1 MDILG
6 FFKSRKGIE
15 NDRNAT
21 SSLRNDESD
30 PNELGSTESETDSF
44 TMLDFNESDESVTC
58 DESQS
63 KRNWK

>member
-1 MDILG
+1 MKMDILG

-15 NDRNAT
+15 NDRNVT

-30 PNELGSTESETDSF
+30 PNELGSTESETDPF

-63 KRNWK
+63 KRN